1 MIKQLYECSKCSWK
15 GDYHELNTVGVITT
29 TGSVVVLRCPDCH
42 WILGVE

>member
-1 MIKQLYECSKCSWK
+1 MIKQLYECSKRSWK

-42 WILGVE
+42 WILGAE